1 MFLIIDNTKNLSK
14 AYMTPLLLNV
24 LDKLYVKYKVLSKL
38 KDVVNII
45 ENKKNY
51 KIDGIIISGGPFCL
65 SEGPPSHNNKNLK
78 VLEYFTET
86 PILGI
91 CFGFQL
97 MAYYYGGKI
106 ERMNKEKTNVST
118 VNIKKD
124 KSILFNNNIDH
135 LVVFQSHK
143 DYVTEVPKEFTIT
156 SVDKYD
162 ETIQSIES
170 NELLRYGVQFHPEG
184 LGHSISVLKNF
195 VDFSCSII

>member
-38 KDVVNII
+38 KDVVDII
-45 ENKKNY
+45 ENEKKY

-65 SEGPPSHNNKNLK
+65 SEGPPSQNNKSLK
-78 VLEYFTET
+78 VLEHFTET

-106 ERMNKEKTNVST
+106 ERMDKEKTNVST
-118 VNIKKD
+118 VNIKRSDSVLFRNNTD
-124 KSILFNNNIDH
+124 K
-135 LVVFQSHK
+135 VVVYQSHK
-143 DYVTEVPKEFTIT
+143 DYVAEIPDKFIIT

-162 ETIQSIES
+162 GTVQSIES
-170 NELLRYGVQFHPEG
+170 NELLRYSVQFHPEG
-184 LGHSISVLKNF
+184 LEHSVFVLKNF

>member
-1 MFLIIDNTKNLSK
+1 
-14 AYMTPLLLNV
+14 
-24 LDKLYVKYKVLSKL
+24 
-38 KDVVNII
+38 
-45 ENKKNY
+45 
-51 KIDGIIISGGPFCL
+51 
-65 SEGPPSHNNKNLK
+65 
-78 VLEYFTET
+78 
-86 PILGI
+86 
-91 CFGFQL
+91 